1 MEIEN
6 FEFEP
11 QANPEYTANHFIL
24 ALIQVSSQAK
34 INHWQTKLDPAHR
47 HYGMFYDDFNDIT
60 DALVESIIG
69 KYGEEAFR
77 FGEAHIAVCDYSDN
91 FKEFVE
97 MARELCTI
105 FCEVFDRDEDSELYN
120 EMDNIKSLI
129 NKFNYLM
136 NQQ

>member
-6 FEFEP
+6 FEIE
-11 QANPEYTANHFIL
+11 QTNPEYTINHFVL
-24 ALIQVSSQAK
+24 ALVQVSAQAK

-47 HYGMFYDDFNDIT
+47 HYGMFYDEFNDLMDTI
-60 DALVESIIG
+60 VESILG
-69 KYGEEAFR
+69 KYGSDKFS
-77 FGEAHIAVCDYSDN
+77 FGEAHIGICDYSEN

-97 MARELCTI
+97 MAHELCAI
-105 FCEVFDRDEDSELYN
+105 FCQVFDRDEDSELYN
-120 EMDNIKSLI
+120 EMDNIKSLT